1 MATFIAFNEGKS
13 ELAANGLPS
22 TCYFALSTKSVGGTS
37 AYTGSETLAG
47 AAFGEIT
54 GTGYTRQSQA
64 EPAPSSGVVSF
75 SQMTFATGTA
85 TDWPATVRSVVL
97 CTGPAG
103 TGKLICAWD
112 LQSTS
117 AARDMSQANTS
128 ELVTPTL
135 TVG

>member
-1 MATFIAFNEGKS
+1 MATFIAFSEGKT

-54 GTGYTRQSQA
+54 GTGYSRQSQA
-64 EPAPSSGVVSF
+64 EPTPSSGVVTF
-75 SQMTFATGTA
+75 SQMSWDTGTA
-85 TDWPATVRSVVL
+85 TDWSSTVRSVCL
-97 CTGPAG
+97 CTGSAG

-117 AARDMSQANTS
+117 AARDMSAAHTVEQF
-128 ELVTPTL
+128 TPTL